1 MNNKKKN
8 LSKPKLEEVKL
19 PQELPIGKIPT
30 LSELLLPKPLS
41 KKLKIPLKTVLK
53 NKKRKFAKRKV
64 RELKSFRRNLLRKR
78 IPLNNLSN
86 LATKLYDISGLEND
100 FAEREIY
107 INNRAAER
115 IRKALSLA
123 AIIKRVNIR
132 KKISPIRTKLASI
145 RPSKVKSYQTVKLV
159 NQRQIRSVPL
169 TIKTTPLTKYKF
181 KRFLNFKKELF
192 SYLRLRKKKR
202 RRVKVKRIKPK
213 KTVLPKK
220 LYLAYKTFLER
231 KRKLQ
236 ELQTDASKLRS
247 RKKRRQYFKA
257 LFNEYRR
264 IKIRLRNK
272 YIKFM
277 LHDKWVEQTPIPPSI
292 NITKTKK
299 TLTPII
305 KKKVAK
311 LKFKSRTVYFGAK
324 AYLNEIQTKPK
335 TKEKQDP
342 FEKKAAY
349 LNTKLNQ
356 QKRTITEKTTKFGKL
371 NPYNRKFQ
379 KVLKKKRRPKP
390 IIKRRPKPIIKRKR
404 KRLKRFLLKV
414 RQSKNNLF
422 VTITNIKSNPYVTL
436 SAGRTAMT
444 GPRRA
449 SPFAAELLGRMV
461 GSKLAIYFR
470 LHVGYIIFKTHLT
483 KHLRSFFRAIS
494 GKFKRFIG
502 ILDFIPRPHGLGLRG
517 RKIRRL

>member
-1 MNNKKKN
+1 
-8 LSKPKLEEVKL
+8 
-19 PQELPIGKIPT
+19 
-30 LSELLLPKPLS
+30 
-41 KKLKIPLKTVLK
+41 
-53 NKKRKFAKRKV
+53 
-64 RELKSFRRNLLRKR
+64 
-78 IPLNNLSN
+78 
-86 LATKLYDISGLEND
+86 
-100 FAEREIY
+100 
-107 INNRAAER
+107 
-115 IRKALSLA
+115 
-123 AIIKRVNIR
+123 
-132 KKISPIRTKLASI
+132 
-145 RPSKVKSYQTVKLV
+145 
-159 NQRQIRSVPL
+159 
-169 TIKTTPLTKYKF
+169 
-181 KRFLNFKKELF
+181 
-192 SYLRLRKKKR
+192 
-202 RRVKVKRIKPK
+202 
-213 KTVLPKK
+213 
-220 LYLAYKTFLER
+220 
-231 KRKLQ
+231 
-236 ELQTDASKLRS
+236 
-247 RKKRRQYFKA
+247 
-257 LFNEYRR
+257 
-264 IKIRLRNK
+264 
-272 YIKFM
+272 M

-292 NITKTKK
+292 SITKTKK

-342 FEKKAAY
+342 FGKKAAY

-356 QKRTITEKTTKFGKL
+356 QKRTIAKKTTKFGKL
-371 NPYNRKFQ
+371 NPYNRKFRR
-379 KVLKKKRRPKP
+379 VLKKKRL
-390 IIKRRPKPIIKRKR
+390 PKPIIKRKR

-470 LHVGYIIFKTHLT
+470 LHVGYIILKTHLT